1 MSDCCLTLNQRFL
14 AISWLE
20 KNEHERLSSC
30 TLVLN
35 TSISSFPVSYSLNVL
50 LIVQMPDYSKSSV
63 TMKRK
68 KSLIYRVISEYTNEY
83 WQHYPY
89 YYIHLYNGNN
99 THQRFLNNPRS
110 KLFSF
115 NAYFYDVIENYTY
128 CDVNVTRR

>member
-1 MSDCCLTLNQRFL
+1 MLAQRFL

-20 KNEHERLSSC
+20 NNEHERLSSC

-83 WQHYPY
+83 
-89 YYIHLYNGNN
+89 
-99 THQRFLNNPRS
+99 
-110 KLFSF
+110 
-115 NAYFYDVIENYTY
+115 
-128 CDVNVTRR
+128 

>member
-1 MSDCCLTLNQRFL
+1 MLTQRFL

-30 TLVLN
+30 RLVLN

-68 KSLIYRVISEYTNEY
+68 KSDLSCYK
-83 WQHYPY
+83 W
-89 YYIHLYNGNN
+89 IHKRIL
-99 THQRFLNNPRS
+99 TALS
-110 KLFSF
+110 L
-115 NAYFYDVIENYTY
+115 T
-128 CDVNVTRR
+128 TT